1 MSSKDYRELQFS
13 SSMLVII
20 FLAIIILGVII
31 FLLGI
36 SVGKKRT
43 EIVLASQS
51 GTKTEQILENIQTE
65 ETVPI
70 EESNTI
76 PAKKTTNQTQQKT
89 EPQQEKAS
97 SSFQQPQNLDWFIQ
111 VGAFSNRTGA
121 QAIADKL
128 KKKGLNVSVLDP
140 YASNQRTLFRVRIGG
155 YATKDLAE
163 KAMAELARTDPKAKD
178 YFVIRQISQK

>member
-1 MSSKDYRELQFS
+1 MSSKDYRELQLS

-36 SVGKKRT
+36 QVGKKT
-43 EIVLASQS
+43 QDILASQS

-70 EESNTI
+70 EKTNTI
-76 PAKKTTNQTQQKT
+76 PAKKTTNQTQQKAT
-89 EPQQEKAS
+89 PSK
-97 SSFQQPQNLDWFIQ
+97 QPQNLVWFIQ
-111 VGAFSNRTGA
+111 VGAFNNRTGA
-121 QAIADKL
+121 QSVADKL
-128 KKKGLNVSVLDP
+128 KEKGLNVLVLDP
-140 YASNQRTLFRVRIGG
+140 YASNQKTFFRVRIGG

-163 KAMAELARTDPKAKD
+163 KAKAELVRTDPKAKD
-178 YFVIRQISQK
+178 YFVIRQN